1 MGKNNALNN
10 LLVKKFVSL
19 GARSDIA
26 DFAAAQAMYES
37 AHGSSNLAKTHNN
50 LSGIKYVGQKGA
62 TPGAVSPE
70 GNRYAKYASMN
81 NWATD
86 FVRILKFNPGRPW
99 YDAKD
104 LADYAARL
112 KANGYFTDSL
122 DRYYKN
128 LASVYN
134 SYLPSGPY
142 QKPKAPGVLSP
153 GHKEHVKSGQA
164 RRQADEDVRINVQQ
178 QREWQAE
185 QQRQAEIKAGI
196 PQNRFEQWID
206 DLSKGTT
213 KALVIGGIA
222 LVGLLILTRR

>member
-19 GARSDIA
+19 GARSDVA

-37 AHGSSNLAKTHNN
+37 AHGLSNIAKTHNN

-62 TPGAVSPE
+62 APGLPSPE
-70 GNRYAKYASMN
+70 GNKYAHYNSLN
-81 NWATD
+81 DWASD
-86 FVRILKFNPGRPW
+86 FVRILKMNPGRPW
-99 YDAKD
+99 YDSKD
-104 LADYAARL
+104 LGDYAARL
-112 KANGYFTDSL
+112 KTNGYFTDSL

-134 SYLPSGPY
+134 SYLPTGPY
-142 QKPKAPGVLSP
+142 QRPKAPGVLDP
-153 GHKEHVKSGQA
+153 AYKEYVRSGQA
-164 RRQADEDVRINVQQ
+164 RRQANEEVRTAVHK
-178 QREWQAE
+178 QRVWEAE
-185 QQRQAEIKAGI
+185 QAKKAEIEAGI
-196 PQNRFEQWID
+196 PQNRFEQWVD
-206 DLSKGTT
+206 DFSKGTT